1 MSTDQRRR
9 PGQDVR
15 LATALASAV
24 MRNQAAEARDLAT
37 KILARANHREPEA
50 KP

>member
-1 MSTDQRRR
+1 MTDQRRR

-24 MRNQAAEARDLAT
+24 MRNQAAEARDLAAR
-37 KILARANHREPEA
+37 ILARHAVRQQE
-50 KP
+50 KPK